1 MIAEMRLSLSEN
13 ILYTERKP
21 VMFFKKSNGIDLRK
35 ICSFETARFGDK
47 LKISYDSKNLELKY
61 LIEKKG
67 IMYVLFK
74 KDQNGK
80 CREDFMYFSLDDS
93 VSNENIDI
101 PVYTITGN
109 GSEARF
115 EDRFLEI
122 PLIMREVIEGYRDYE
137 TRKKMGLP
145 ADYSTKEIKVEK
157 DDFQGLNVTE
167 GVIEL
172 ENPIGPSAHSLQD
185 HEDDIQGLKVTEGVI
200 ELENPIG
207 PSVQLSQDYEAD
219 LYPARPYYSK
229 LYDGYFITVKNR
241 LMDYFAAANSIPF
254 LPFQQQESANA
265 LVKRIDGFLNK
276 RLLPTVEQFI
286 DLYCEESPDER
297 VLKKFIHDNM
307 NGEHKFLFVKNY
319 FFMEYLTFKSMEE
332 NAGKSYYPNV
342 SLMTTLPAEQVFP
355 VLQHSAE
362 EFDKLSRCRSRA
374 DFKGLLYFK
383 GLDELFTAAMDC
395 QIMLRV
401 NNSEESA
408 AIATI
413 KPNSEEQTR
422 SIVRFFEL
430 NWDEKT
436 DGCRGTTCYFN
447 EFTGEP
453 ELIFNLS
460 FGKNDPA
467 GRERFHLYRMGLK
480 PTQYNLMRSID
491 ITDRDIPLDLFDELF
506 NNEEMLNWMK
516 KSTGLQ

>member
-13 ILYTERKP
+13 TLYTERKP
-21 VMFFKKSNGIDLRK
+21 VMFFKNSNVINLRK
-35 ICSFETARFGDK
+35 VCSFETARFEDK

-145 ADYSTKEIKVEK
+145 ADYSTKEIEVEK
-157 DDFQGLNVTE
+157 DDLQGLNVTE

-172 ENPIGPSAHSLQD
+172 ENPIGPSA
-185 HEDDIQGLKVTEGVI
+185 
-200 ELENPIG
+200 
-207 PSVQLSQDYEAD
+207 QLSQDYEAD

-254 LPFQQQESANA
+254 LPFQQQESAKV
-265 LVKRIDGFLNK
+265 LVKRIDSFLNK

-355 VLQHSAE
+355 VLQRSAE

-374 DFKGLLYFK
+374 DFTGLLYFK

-436 DGCRGTTCYFN
+436 DGCRGTTCYFD

-453 ELIFNLS
+453 ELTFNLS

>member
-13 ILYTERKP
+13 TLYTERKP
-21 VMFFKKSNGIDLRK
+21 VMFFKKSDVINLRK

-145 ADYSTKEIKVEK
+145 ADYSTKEIEVEK
-157 DDFQGLNVTE
+157 DDLQGLNVTE

-172 ENPIGPSAHSLQD
+172 ENPIGPSAQSLQD
-185 HEDDIQGLKVTEGVI
+185 HEDDIQGLNVTEGVI

-207 PSVQLSQDYEAD
+207 PSAQLSQDYEAD

-254 LPFQQQESANA
+254 LPFQQQESAKV
-265 LVKRIDGFLNK
+265 LVKRIDGFLNN

-307 NGEHKFLFVKNY
+307 NGEHKFLFAKNY

-355 VLQHSAE
+355 VLQRSAE

-374 DFKGLLYFK
+374 DFTGLLYFK

-436 DGCRGTTCYFN
+436 DGCRGTTCYFD

-453 ELIFNLS
+453 ELTFNLS

-480 PTQYNLMRSID
+480 PTQYNLTRSID

>member
-13 ILYTERKP
+13 TLYTERKP
-21 VMFFKKSNGIDLRK
+21 IMFFKKSNVIDLRK

-93 VSNENIDI
+93 VSNENTDI

-145 ADYSTKEIKVEK
+145 ADYSTKEIEVEK
-157 DDFQGLNVTE
+157 DDIQGLNVTE

-172 ENPIGPSAHSLQD
+172 ENPIGPSAQLSQD
-185 HEDDIQGLKVTEGVI
+185 HEADLQGLNVTEGVI

-207 PSVQLSQDYEAD
+207 PSAQLSQDYEAD

-254 LPFQQQESANA
+254 LPFQQQESAKV

-276 RLLPTVEQFI
+276 RL
-286 DLYCEESPDER
+286 
-297 VLKKFIHDNM
+297 
-307 NGEHKFLFVKNY
+307 
-319 FFMEYLTFKSMEE
+319 
-332 NAGKSYYPNV
+332 
-342 SLMTTLPAEQVFP
+342 
-355 VLQHSAE
+355 
-362 EFDKLSRCRSRA
+362 
-374 DFKGLLYFK
+374 
-383 GLDELFTAAMDC
+383 
-395 QIMLRV
+395 
-401 NNSEESA
+401 
-408 AIATI
+408 
-413 KPNSEEQTR
+413 
-422 SIVRFFEL
+422 
-430 NWDEKT
+430 
-436 DGCRGTTCYFN
+436 
-447 EFTGEP
+447 
-453 ELIFNLS
+453 
-460 FGKNDPA
+460 
-467 GRERFHLYRMGLK
+467 
-480 PTQYNLMRSID
+480 
-491 ITDRDIPLDLFDELF
+491 
-506 NNEEMLNWMK
+506 
-516 KSTGLQ
+516 